1 MKSGAEDDQHVGDE
15 MDGTWTKK
23 LKNWDF
29 WVTKIGGFEGSV
41 VCDRTVRLVLGDV
54 GFGNFE
60 ETVSE
65 EDGEKKKF
73 ERARSQ

>member
-1 MKSGAEDDQHVGDE
+1 M
-15 MDGTWTKK
+15 
-23 LKNWDF
+23 
-29 WVTKIGGFEGSV
+29 

-54 GFGNFE
+54 GFGNFK

-65 EDGEKKKF
+65 EDEEKKKF